1 MQLKSSYL
9 NLCLSLCCFYCIWLK
24 QSSYLGAFDLLL
36 TVEGNAGP
44 EIDRVVRRD
53 LINLR
58 TFHME
63 YDMCSVSCYTIKLCF
78 CLMCYMP
85 CCLVYWNKIS
95 IETRP

>member
-9 NLCLSLCCFYCIWLK
+9 NLCSSLCCFYCIWLK

-58 TFHME
+58 SFHME
-63 YDMCSVSCYTIKLCF
+63 YDMCYVSCYTVKLCF

-85 CCLVYWNKIS
+85 YCLVHWNKIS
-95 IETRP
+95 IETRS